1 MSTTETEILEQ
12 LYRRYYSAAYLYCLS
27 ITGDAHIAQDL
38 VSEAFVKAYLS
49 LPNDVPSFRYWLFRV
64 CKNLWIDHCRKARHI
79 TGPEA
84 LEFIPDP
91 HTPESIYLQN
101 ERKKALWEALNT
113 LYPTDREIIT
123 LHYFSGL
130 PLTEIASL
138 TGKSYDAIRQRM
150 VRLRQKLKQEMEDK
164 GYGR

>member
-27 ITGDAHIAQDL
+27 LCGDGHTAQDL
-38 VSEAFVKAYLS
+38 VSDAFVKAYLS
-49 LPNDVPSFRYWLFRV
+49 LPEEVPSFRYWLFRV
-64 CKNLWIDHCRKARHI
+64 CKNLWIDHCRKAQHQ

-84 LEFIPDP
+84 LDFIPDP

-101 ERKKALWEALNT
+101 EQRRALWEALNT
-113 LYPTDREIIT
+113 LSPADREIII

-130 PLTEIASL
+130 PLTEIAAL
-138 TGKSYDAIRQRM
+138 TGKSHDAIRQRM